1 MIIGIPKEI
10 KPGEGRVSLTPSNI
24 EDLINLGHK
33 VIIEHDAGKITGF
46 SDEDYE
52 EVGVKVLSTKQKV
65 YSDSELLVKVKEPV
79 KEELKYLNPG
89 PILFSFLHLS
99 AEENLTRTLVKGGA
113 TALAFESLKVDG
125 ELPLLMPMSEI
136 AGRMSVLVGSNLLS
150 TNNNGYGL
158 LLGGTA
164 GIHHGYVVI
173 LGGGA
178 AGKSAAMAA
187 NGLGAH
193 VIILEKS
200 IPRIRY
206 LSDVLSDRISIIKS
220 NSKNLRECVK
230 LANLLIGTVLIPNAR
245 APRIITREMV
255 KTMKPNSVI
264 VDVSIDQGGCI
275 ETSRPTSHDN
285 PTYVEENV
293 IHYCVTNMPGAY
305 PKTSTESLSENI
317 YPYLVKLISDEN
329 IEKSLNAFKPLK
341 NAVNVYKGNI
351 TIESIAK
358 EFGFEYKPI
367 DSIIP

>member
-33 VIIEHDAGKITGF
+33 VVIEHDAGKITGF
-46 SDEDYE
+46 SDVDYE
-52 EVGVKVLSTKQKV
+52 NVGAKVLSSKQKI
-65 YSDSELLVKVKEPV
+65 YSDSEFLVKVKEPV
-79 KEELKYLNPG
+79 KEELNYLNPG
-89 PILFSFLHLS
+89 PITFSYLHLS
-99 AEENLTRTLVKGGA
+99 AEENLARTLVNGKA
-113 TALAFESLKVDG
+113 TAIAYESLKVDG
-125 ELPLLMPMSEI
+125 ELPLLIPMSEI
-136 AGRMSVLVGSNLLS
+136 AGRMSVLVGANLLS
-150 TNNNGYGL
+150 SNSNGYGV

-200 IPRIRY
+200 MPRIRY
-206 LSDVLSDRISIIKS
+206 LNDVLPDRISTIKS

-255 KTMKPNSVI
+255 KTMKPKSVI

-285 PTYVEENV
+285 PTYMEENV

-317 YPYLVKLISDEN
+317 FPYLVKLVSDDN
-329 IEKSLNAFKPLK
+329 IEETLRKDESLK

-351 TIESIAK
+351 TIEAIAK
-358 EFGFEYKPI
+358 DLGYKYHPI
-367 DSIIP
+367 DNIIE